1 MRSERQIAGEAV
13 RLLEMSLDVS
23 KVLGPDAFS
32 PQEADAI
39 LEIAYLTGVANGS
52 LSRDELRSFRRLA
65 HTLAE
70 QTDRAPEG
78 TPSRRPDGELEAE
91 VREPGKVVP
100 TFLVSSDGTVTP
112 LEDLLDRYESATT
125 GVDTSTRL
133 AGLAKT
139 LRRDHARRAAY
150 RVAYALSIS
159 DLESNED
166 EEELESDLATALGLH
181 EEIGAL
187 RNEVLGAVDSE
198 S

>member
-1 MRSERQIAGEAV
+1 
-13 RLLEMSLDVS
+13 MSLDAS
-23 KVLGPDAFS
+23 KVLGPDSFT

-70 QTDRAPEG
+70 QTDRTPEG
-78 TPSRRPDGELEAE
+78 GPYRVPDTERDSEE
-91 VREPGKVVP
+91 EPGKIIP
-100 TFLVSSDGTVTP
+100 TFLVKSDGTVAP
-112 LEDLLDRYESATT
+112 LEELLDRYEVATT

-139 LRRDHARRAAY
+139 LTRDHARRAAY

-159 DLESNED
+159 DLEINED